1 MDGPLKENERKFLK
15 NCQLSS
21 YAIIFGHRTF
31 FLIIKLGFRGKSEFY
46 LFFNNAILKDCV
58 LFHWTQLSI
67 EIDVT
72 VVKKT
77 FFFLN
82 FVEKY
87 VRLK

>member
-1 MDGPLKENERKFLK
+1 MYGPFKENVRKFFK

-21 YAIIFGHRTF
+21 FVLIFGQRTF
-31 FLIIKLGFRGKSEFY
+31 FLIIKLVFRGKSEFY
-46 LFFNNAILKDCV
+46 LFCYNAILKDCA
-58 LFHWTQLSI
+58 LFHWTQFSI